1 MTLQKS
7 CKVGKHTV
15 EGENKL
21 VGSEA
26 GTDELSQAKTKV
38 KCESSRRLI
47 FLHVSIIWRESNKH
61 QRLCLFPGS
70 LCNQCGVGARH

>member
-1 MTLQKS
+1 MGRETMTLQKS

-26 GTDELSQAKTKV
+26 GTDELSQAKMKV
-38 KCESSRRLI
+38 KRESS
-47 FLHVSIIWRESNKH
+47 
-61 QRLCLFPGS
+61 
-70 LCNQCGVGARH
+70 

>member
-1 MTLQKS
+1 
-7 CKVGKHTV
+7 V

-26 GTDELSQAKTKV
+26 GIDELSQAKMKV
-38 KCESSRRLI
+38 KRDSNLI
-47 FLHVSIIWRESNKH
+47 FLHVSIVWRESNKY
-61 QRLCLFPGS
+61 QCLCLFPGS